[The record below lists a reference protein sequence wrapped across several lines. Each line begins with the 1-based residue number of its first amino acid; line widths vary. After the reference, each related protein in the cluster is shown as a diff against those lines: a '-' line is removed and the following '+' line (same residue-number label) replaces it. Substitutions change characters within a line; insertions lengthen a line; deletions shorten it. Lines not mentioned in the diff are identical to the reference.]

1 MSNLKGLGVALV
13 TPFNE
18 DLSID
23 FDSLTKLVEYN
34 IANGTDFLVVLG
46 TTAETATLS
55 KAEQAQVIEHIVKV
69 NNKRLPLVLGIG
81 GNNTLAVKEQIE
93 STDLSDFE
101 GVLSVSPYYNKPN
114 QEGIYQHYKML
125 ASTGKNIIIYNVPGR
140 TGQNIDAAT
149 TLRLAKDFPNLFM
162 IKEASPNISQYFDI
176 LRKKTAGF
184 SLVSGDDEFTLP
196 VTLAG
201 GDGVISVIGQAYPKL
216 FSDMIKLAKESKVK
230 EAYAIHNQLVEL
242 IRLIFAEG
250 NPCGVKTVLAEM
262 GIIKN
267 HLRLPLIKASE
278 NLQDRIKEFMLLKFL
293 FFLPLFFITNGKC
306 LAQEQQGQEVTE
318 QEIKETQETLTIEP
332 KQDSVNLIERLKFR
346 PKELYIPTGLMA
358 LGLISEGKTKQE
370 VHQWRNKQIPHFRNK
385 FDDYL
390 QFAPHVAVYGFEL
403 MGMKPKTD
411 WKNRIAIH
419 AKGHIITLGLA
430 HLMKTLINNERPN
443 GARMSF
449 PSGHTAYA
457 FSGATIL
464 AMEYKDE
471 HPWVPYAAYGSAG
484 VVGIMRIANNRHYV
498 SDVLFGAGL
507 GILSMKLAYWTH
519 KYKWNKPKKEKK
531 DPFLGVV
538 Y

>member
-1 MSNLKGLGVALV
+1 MV

-140 TGQNIDAAT
+140 TGQNIEAAT

-176 LRKKTAGF
+176 LRKKPAGF

-278 NLQDRIKEFMLLKFL
+278 NLQDRIKAEMK
-293 FFLPLFFITNGKC
+293 
-306 LAQEQQGQEVTE
+306 
-318 QEIKETQETLTIEP
+318 
-332 KQDSVNLIERLKFR
+332 NL
-346 PKELYIPTGLMA
+346 
-358 LGLISEGKTKQE
+358 Q
-370 VHQWRNKQIPHFRNK
+370 N
-385 FDDYL
+385 
-390 QFAPHVAVYGFEL
+390 
-403 MGMKPKTD
+403 
-411 WKNRIAIH
+411 
-419 AKGHIITLGLA
+419 
-430 HLMKTLINNERPN
+430 
-443 GARMSF
+443 
-449 PSGHTAYA
+449 
-457 FSGATIL
+457 
-464 AMEYKDE
+464 
-471 HPWVPYAAYGSAG
+471 
-484 VVGIMRIANNRHYV
+484 
-498 SDVLFGAGL
+498 
-507 GILSMKLAYWTH
+507 
-519 KYKWNKPKKEKK
+519 
-531 DPFLGVV
+531 
-538 Y
+538 

>member
-69 NNKRLPLVLGIG
+69 NNKKLPLVLGIG

-176 LRKKTAGF
+176 LRKKPAGF

-216 FSDMIKLAKESKVK
+216 FSNMIKLAKESKVK
-230 EAYAIHNQLVEL
+230 EAYAIHNQLVEI

-278 NLQDRIKEFMLLKFL
+278 NLQDRIKAEMK
-293 FFLPLFFITNGKC
+293 
-306 LAQEQQGQEVTE
+306 
-318 QEIKETQETLTIEP
+318 
-332 KQDSVNLIERLKFR
+332 NL
-346 PKELYIPTGLMA
+346 
-358 LGLISEGKTKQE
+358 Q
-370 VHQWRNKQIPHFRNK
+370 N
-385 FDDYL
+385 
-390 QFAPHVAVYGFEL
+390 
-403 MGMKPKTD
+403 
-411 WKNRIAIH
+411 
-419 AKGHIITLGLA
+419 
-430 HLMKTLINNERPN
+430 
-443 GARMSF
+443 
-449 PSGHTAYA
+449 
-457 FSGATIL
+457 
-464 AMEYKDE
+464 
-471 HPWVPYAAYGSAG
+471 
-484 VVGIMRIANNRHYV
+484 
-498 SDVLFGAGL
+498 
-507 GILSMKLAYWTH
+507 
-519 KYKWNKPKKEKK
+519 
-531 DPFLGVV
+531 
-538 Y
+538 

>member
-1 MSNLKGLGVALV
+1 MSKLKGLGVALV

-55 KAEQAQVIEHIVKV
+55 KTEQAQVIEHIVKV

-140 TGQNIDAAT
+140 TGQNIEAAT

-176 LRKKTAGF
+176 LRKKPDGF

-278 NLQDRIKEFMLLKFL
+278 NLQDRIK
-293 FFLPLFFITNGKC
+293 T
-306 LAQEQQGQEVTE
+306 
-318 QEIKETQETLTIEP
+318 EIK
-332 KQDSVNLIERLKFR
+332 NL
-346 PKELYIPTGLMA
+346 
-358 LGLISEGKTKQE
+358 
-370 VHQWRNKQIPHFRNK
+370 HN
-385 FDDYL
+385 
-390 QFAPHVAVYGFEL
+390 
-403 MGMKPKTD
+403 
-411 WKNRIAIH
+411 
-419 AKGHIITLGLA
+419 
-430 HLMKTLINNERPN
+430 
-443 GARMSF
+443 
-449 PSGHTAYA
+449 
-457 FSGATIL
+457 
-464 AMEYKDE
+464 
-471 HPWVPYAAYGSAG
+471 
-484 VVGIMRIANNRHYV
+484 
-498 SDVLFGAGL
+498 
-507 GILSMKLAYWTH
+507 
-519 KYKWNKPKKEKK
+519 
-531 DPFLGVV
+531 
-538 Y
+538 

>member
-55 KAEQAQVIEHIVKV
+55 KAGQAQVIEHIVKV

-140 TGQNIDAAT
+140 TGQNIEAAT

-176 LRKKTAGF
+176 LRKKPTGF

-230 EAYAIHNQLVEL
+230 EAYAIHNQLVEI

-278 NLQDRIKEFMLLKFL
+278 NLQDRIKAEMK
-293 FFLPLFFITNGKC
+293 
-306 LAQEQQGQEVTE
+306 
-318 QEIKETQETLTIEP
+318 
-332 KQDSVNLIERLKFR
+332 NL
-346 PKELYIPTGLMA
+346 
-358 LGLISEGKTKQE
+358 
-370 VHQWRNKQIPHFRNK
+370 
-385 FDDYL
+385 
-390 QFAPHVAVYGFEL
+390 
-403 MGMKPKTD
+403 
-411 WKNRIAIH
+411 
-419 AKGHIITLGLA
+419 
-430 HLMKTLINNERPN
+430 
-443 GARMSF
+443 
-449 PSGHTAYA
+449 
-457 FSGATIL
+457 
-464 AMEYKDE
+464 
-471 HPWVPYAAYGSAG
+471 
-484 VVGIMRIANNRHYV
+484 
-498 SDVLFGAGL
+498 
-507 GILSMKLAYWTH
+507 
-519 KYKWNKPKKEKK
+519 
-531 DPFLGVV
+531 
-538 Y
+538 

>member
-55 KAEQAQVIEHIVKV
+55 KAEQAQVIKHIVKV

-114 QEGIYQHYKML
+114 QEGIYQHYKTL

-176 LRKKTAGF
+176 LRKKPAGF

-278 NLQDRIKEFMLLKFL
+278 NLQDRIKAEMK
-293 FFLPLFFITNGKC
+293 
-306 LAQEQQGQEVTE
+306 
-318 QEIKETQETLTIEP
+318 
-332 KQDSVNLIERLKFR
+332 NL
-346 PKELYIPTGLMA
+346 
-358 LGLISEGKTKQE
+358 Q
-370 VHQWRNKQIPHFRNK
+370 N
-385 FDDYL
+385 
-390 QFAPHVAVYGFEL
+390 
-403 MGMKPKTD
+403 
-411 WKNRIAIH
+411 
-419 AKGHIITLGLA
+419 
-430 HLMKTLINNERPN
+430 
-443 GARMSF
+443 
-449 PSGHTAYA
+449 
-457 FSGATIL
+457 
-464 AMEYKDE
+464 
-471 HPWVPYAAYGSAG
+471 
-484 VVGIMRIANNRHYV
+484 
-498 SDVLFGAGL
+498 
-507 GILSMKLAYWTH
+507 
-519 KYKWNKPKKEKK
+519 
-531 DPFLGVV
+531 
-538 Y
+538 

>member
-140 TGQNIDAAT
+140 TGQNIEAAT
-149 TLRLAKDFPNLFM
+149 TLRLSKDFPNLFM

-176 LRKKTAGF
+176 LRKKPAGF

-230 EAYAIHNQLVEL
+230 EAYAIHNQLVEI

-278 NLQDRIKEFMLLKFL
+278 NLQDRIK
-293 FFLPLFFITNGKC
+293 
-306 LAQEQQGQEVTE
+306 TE
-318 QEIKETQETLTIEP
+318 MK
-332 KQDSVNLIERLKFR
+332 NL
-346 PKELYIPTGLMA
+346 
-358 LGLISEGKTKQE
+358 Q
-370 VHQWRNKQIPHFRNK
+370 N
-385 FDDYL
+385 
-390 QFAPHVAVYGFEL
+390 
-403 MGMKPKTD
+403 
-411 WKNRIAIH
+411 
-419 AKGHIITLGLA
+419 
-430 HLMKTLINNERPN
+430 
-443 GARMSF
+443 
-449 PSGHTAYA
+449 
-457 FSGATIL
+457 
-464 AMEYKDE
+464 
-471 HPWVPYAAYGSAG
+471 
-484 VVGIMRIANNRHYV
+484 
-498 SDVLFGAGL
+498 
-507 GILSMKLAYWTH
+507 
-519 KYKWNKPKKEKK
+519 
-531 DPFLGVV
+531 
-538 Y
+538 

>member
-1 MSNLKGLGVALV
+1 MSKLKGLGVALV

-55 KAEQAQVIEHIVKV
+55 KAEQAQVIKHIVKV

-140 TGQNIDAAT
+140 TGQNIEAAT

-176 LRKKTAGF
+176 LRKKPAGF

-278 NLQDRIKEFMLLKFL
+278 NLQDRIKAEMK
-293 FFLPLFFITNGKC
+293 
-306 LAQEQQGQEVTE
+306 
-318 QEIKETQETLTIEP
+318 
-332 KQDSVNLIERLKFR
+332 NL
-346 PKELYIPTGLMA
+346 
-358 LGLISEGKTKQE
+358 Q
-370 VHQWRNKQIPHFRNK
+370 N
-385 FDDYL
+385 
-390 QFAPHVAVYGFEL
+390 
-403 MGMKPKTD
+403 
-411 WKNRIAIH
+411 
-419 AKGHIITLGLA
+419 
-430 HLMKTLINNERPN
+430 
-443 GARMSF
+443 
-449 PSGHTAYA
+449 
-457 FSGATIL
+457 
-464 AMEYKDE
+464 
-471 HPWVPYAAYGSAG
+471 
-484 VVGIMRIANNRHYV
+484 
-498 SDVLFGAGL
+498 
-507 GILSMKLAYWTH
+507 
-519 KYKWNKPKKEKK
+519 
-531 DPFLGVV
+531 
-538 Y
+538 

>member
-1 MSNLKGLGVALV
+1 MSKLKGLGVALV

-140 TGQNIDAAT
+140 TGQNIESST

-230 EAYAIHNQLVEL
+230 EAYAIHNQLVEI

-278 NLQDRIKEFMLLKFL
+278 NLQDRIKAEMK
-293 FFLPLFFITNGKC
+293 
-306 LAQEQQGQEVTE
+306 
-318 QEIKETQETLTIEP
+318 
-332 KQDSVNLIERLKFR
+332 NL
-346 PKELYIPTGLMA
+346 
-358 LGLISEGKTKQE
+358 
-370 VHQWRNKQIPHFRNK
+370 
-385 FDDYL
+385 
-390 QFAPHVAVYGFEL
+390 
-403 MGMKPKTD
+403 
-411 WKNRIAIH
+411 
-419 AKGHIITLGLA
+419 
-430 HLMKTLINNERPN
+430 
-443 GARMSF
+443 
-449 PSGHTAYA
+449 
-457 FSGATIL
+457 
-464 AMEYKDE
+464 
-471 HPWVPYAAYGSAG
+471 
-484 VVGIMRIANNRHYV
+484 
-498 SDVLFGAGL
+498 
-507 GILSMKLAYWTH
+507 
-519 KYKWNKPKKEKK
+519 
-531 DPFLGVV
+531 
-538 Y
+538 